1 MTRTFTGWHMLGVML
16 AAFGVII
23 AVNLLM
29 ATYAIRTFGGTVVD
43 NSYVASQ
50 RYNDWLAE
58 ARAQRRLDWRVDA
71 ARQGDGRLVITARAP
86 REPLSRASV
95 TAEATHPLGL
105 LPNQRLLMVAAGG
118 GRYVST
124 RPLPAGRWL
133 LHIEVRQDGHDARY
147 DDEVPM

>member
-1 MTRTFTGWHMLGVML
+1 MLFVML

-23 AVNLLM
+23 AVNALM
-29 ATYAIRTFGGTVVD
+29 ATYAIRTFSGTVVD

-50 RYNDWLAE
+50 HYNAWLAE
-58 ARAQRRLDWRVDA
+58 ARAQRGLGWTVDA
-71 ARQGDGRLVITARAP
+71 ARRPDGRLLITAHSP

-95 TAEATHPLGL
+95 TANATHPLGL
-105 LPNQRLLMVAAGG
+105 LPSQRLSMVAVGD

-124 RPLPAGRWL
+124 QPLPPGRWQ
-133 LHIEVRQDGHDARY
+133 LHIEVRQDGQDARY